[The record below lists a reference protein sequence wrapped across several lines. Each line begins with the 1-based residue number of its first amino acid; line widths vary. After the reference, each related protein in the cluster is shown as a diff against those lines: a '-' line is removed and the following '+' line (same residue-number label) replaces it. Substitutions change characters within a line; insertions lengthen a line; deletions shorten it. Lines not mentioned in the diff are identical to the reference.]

1 MCIAVCTSTTPAFR
15 RGGSAPG
22 RRCSTTGPRRCATC
36 RRCGCT
42 ASPAR
47 ATTSTVPSTSR
58 STPVDVLARAVG
70 SDPTVWPVCPRGC
83 IRAAPR
89 RASIWRRRCSRSPPA
104 RVTRRL
110 PSRCSRTPASPAA
123 PRRRG
128 WCDGSRGDP
137 DCPGGGSCWRSSRT
151 SPPAPSRCSSIAT
164 SPASSDH
171 TGFRRAVASASSGEG
186 GAPGTA
192 MSSIR
197 AWALSSSS
205 TGGSVT
211 SSSRTAGT
219 TWTGTSTVPSTAT
232 SPSGLGGA
240 RSSIPAG
247 WPVP

>member
-1 MCIAVCTSTTPAFR
+1 MDEDGLAALMTEQDGVISRRQVLLLDHTGVPTWRQRAWAAVPYHWPAALCHVSALRLHGLTSA
-15 RGGSAPG
+15 G
-22 RRCSTTGPRRCATC
+22 
-36 RRCGCT
+36 
-42 ASPAR
+42 
-47 ATTSTVPSTSR
+47 
-58 STPVDVLARAVG
+58 D
-70 SDPTVWPVCPRGC
+70 
-83 IRAAPR
+83 APR

-104 RVTRRL
+104 PVMRRL

-128 WCDGSRGDP
+128 WCDGSRGD
-137 DCPGGGSCWRSSRT
+137 
-151 SPPAPSRCSSIAT
+151 IAT

-171 TGFRRAVASASSGEG
+171 TGFRRAVGSASFGEG

-211 SSSRTAGT
+211 SSGRTAGT

-240 RSSIPAG
+240 RSSIRAA